1 MWFTLYPGVLTRLSN
16 VIYWNILYK
25 GYKINVVF
33 KMNILQNL
41 SQNLKEINN
50 K

>member
-1 MWFTLYPGVLTRLSN
+1 
-16 VIYWNILYK
+16 
-25 GYKINVVF
+25 
-33 KMNILQNL
+33 MNILQNYSFEIVVIKARKL